1 MRHCSAL
8 EKAPYPKKAVN
19 FSHFVFET
27 LKYLPLKA
35 IRLSGGRYLRTSL
48 EDCLSGWRFLEWMRK
63 FIVETH
69 RQGDKHFLPSTTISI
84 SYPCRILLNYAV
96 LKHNKR
102 QGILGT
108 RLIYKRDE
116 SVTRA
121 IKLLTDT
128 FTINS
133 DSDRLTLARKVSIS
147 SCGWGSSVSYGRQTC
162 NLQSTNNTPQVLL
175 LLPESQFMLYIKDY
189 GCPGRDNLKLHT
201 WKFNKSSKSKTGWT
215 RLVF

>member
-1 MRHCSAL
+1 MNECA
-8 EKAPYPKKAVN
+8 N
-19 FSHFVFET
+19 
-27 LKYLPLKA
+27 
-35 IRLSGGRYLRTSL
+35 SL
-48 EDCLSGWRFLEWMRK
+48 WKL
-63 FIVETH
+63 T
-69 RQGDKHFLPSTTISI
+69 DKHFLPSTTISI

-175 LLPESQFMLYIKDY
+175 LCPESQFMLYIKDY

-201 WKFNKSSKSKTGWT
+201 WKFNKSSKSKTG
-215 RLVF
+215 